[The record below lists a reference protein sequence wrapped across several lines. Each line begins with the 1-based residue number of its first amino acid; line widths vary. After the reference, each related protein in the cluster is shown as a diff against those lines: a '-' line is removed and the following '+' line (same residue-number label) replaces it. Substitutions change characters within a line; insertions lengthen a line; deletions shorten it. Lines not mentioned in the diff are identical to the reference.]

1 MSWQRLVL
9 ISVLAS
15 SGWVVAWSLSET
27 LELVHPGATPLV
39 RWFVDGCALG
49 AVLTVALAGRVFARR
64 DPAAVVVA
72 AAAAGLAGAGT
83 AALHGTRWGFSG
95 LYSDAGFRTEAVT
108 RFTDSGALAD
118 YAYRGLP
125 TYYPPALPWLEGRT
139 AHLLGV
145 PGWVVMK
152 PAELLVCAL
161 VPVLSWLVWRLLLAE
176 VPAAVVA
183 AATSVAVA
191 LPTKPDEWLVLTLA
205 VPWWLLVVRGLGSR
219 PWSSRS
225 TLAAGVGLGAL
236 LLCHTY
242 FFVPLALATVV
253 GVGMD
258 LATRRPPPLS
268 PRRGLT
274 IAATALV
281 VAGPSWVPGVVTR
294 VRGLPADNLQL
305 RWSPTGFTVPP
316 LPGWGDP
323 VALLGLLGLVWI
335 LTGPRRLASSVAIAW
350 ATSLAFVI
358 LGQLAQAWGLALL
371 PEKST
376 ELCAALMVVSGSLL
390 VVDQVAA
397 RGTARMGLPLALG
410 AIALS
415 LVAAEIGVHENVQPP
430 ARVAQHMR
438 YPDGTFPAAGPAPAD
453 SHGHPW
459 GVSPQGM
466 GPSVDQVNET
476 WLALRGRPLQ
486 RGDVLVSARADV
498 LATTAAH
505 PFMTWK
511 SIYSHPNGQF
521 DRRLDLLRTVAQCT
535 TSRCA
540 WMLLRHN
547 EFDAVDGLV
556 LNHSGKDLALT
567 VTTDSFPDAW
577 KSDTLRFDP
586 DLVAAPYF
594 HARTV
599 DGVVVA
605 VLADPRTATGP
616 QAKPATV
623 LRLTL

>member
-1 MSWQRLVL
+1 MSWQRLLLVA
-9 ISVLAS
+9 VLAA

-27 LELVHPGATPLV
+27 LGLVHPGATPLV
-39 RWFVDGCALG
+39 RWYVDVCALG
-49 AVLTVALAGRVFARR
+49 AVITVVVAGRVFARR

-118 YAYRGLP
+118 YAYRRLP
-125 TYYPPALPWLEGRT
+125 AYYPPGLPWLEGRV

-161 VPVLSWLVWRLLLAE
+161 VPVLSWLLWRRMLAE

-183 AATSVAVA
+183 SASSVAVA

-205 VPWWLLVVRGLGSR
+205 VPWWLLVVRGSGRR
-219 PWSSRS
+219 PWSRAS
-225 TLAAGVGLGAL
+225 TIGAGVGLGAL

-242 FFVPLALATVV
+242 FFVPLAMATVV
-253 GVGMD
+253 GFVVD
-258 LATRRPPPLS
+258 LVTRRPPPLS
-268 PRRGLT
+268 LRRGLT
-274 IAATALV
+274 VVVTALV
-281 VAGPSWVPGVVTR
+281 VATPSWVPGVVAR
-294 VRGLPADNLQL
+294 VRGLPTDDLQL
-305 RWSPTGFTVPP
+305 RWSPIGFTDPP

-323 VALLGLLGLVWI
+323 VSLLGLLGLVWI
-335 LTGPRRLASSVAIAW
+335 LTGPRRLATNVATAW
-350 ATSLAFVI
+350 ATALAFVV
-358 LGQLAQAWGLALL
+358 LGQLAQRWGVALL

-376 ELCAALMVVSGSLL
+376 ELCAALMVVAGSLF

-397 RGTARMGLPLALG
+397 RGTSRLGILLAVG

-415 LVAAEIGVHENVQPP
+415 LVAAEMWVHQNVVPP
-430 ARVAQHMR
+430 ARAAQHMR
-438 YPDGTFPAAGPAPAD
+438 YPDGAFPDAGPASAD
-453 SHGHPW
+453 SHAHPW
-459 GVSPQGM
+459 GVSPLGL
-466 GPSVDQVNET
+466 GPSVDQVQET

-498 LATTAAH
+498 LALTAAH
-505 PFMTWK
+505 PFVTWK

-521 DRRLDLLRTVAQCT
+521 ARRLEVLRAVAQCT
-535 TSRCA
+535 TPRCA
-540 WMLLRHN
+540 WSLLRHN
-547 EFDAVDGLV
+547 ELDAVDGLV
-556 LNHSGKDLALT
+556 LNHSGADLAMT

-577 KSDTLRFDP
+577 QSETLRFDP

-594 HARTV
+594 RARTV
-599 DGVVVA
+599 NGVVVA
-605 VLADPRTATGP
+605 VLADQGP
-616 QAKPATV
+616 TRGP
-623 LRLTL
+623 